1 MGLKFKI
8 FIGYA
13 MLILLLGF
21 VIYLFRGER
30 VKRDELKREMKE
42 LGMMRELTRKAYGCL
57 LELSSQG
64 EVASIWSESDLQLY
78 RKKREKTCDVLKE
91 LRQFVHMPE
100 QQERIDSVCL
110 LLEQKE
116 MLLSAAMS
124 TFDEQESIG
133 ETVGEKVPAIVR
145 QVRRQPARNI
155 SAAAV
160 KEVHAGKEVTGEES
174 PEKKKSF
181 LKRVFSGKEKKSAY
195 RQQREQQRAAEKKI
209 PLPTT
214 QNSGNAV
221 AVHLLHSLN
230 REVSEK
236 QKEQRKKLSAQ
247 MDSLHFS
254 SQALNKRLNG
264 LVGDFDKAA
273 GERLETRYNAI
284 VTDREASYNVAE
296 MLALFVFLLAIVLYA
311 ILHRDVNRRLRYRRE
326 LETSDLKNKELLQS
340 RKNMMLTIAHD
351 LRAPLAAIRGYAELL
366 PGEADGKRTN
376 EYAVHIVR
384 SSDYM
389 IGLVNSLIE
398 FYLLDAGKGKMNVTV
413 FRPLSL
419 FDEIVKLHTPSVRK
433 EGLALCTDF
442 EGLDTVVEGDRP
454 RIMQIANNLLSNA
467 IKFTRK
473 GKISLQA
480 AYGQGELRFSVQDTG
495 PGMTEDEQKRIF
507 RAFERL
513 DNARHLPGFGLGLA
527 VVSRLTELLD
537 GHVTVESRSG
547 TGSLFRVALPLPE
560 VAEHEDDGE
569 TGHTEDYGL
578 EGIHVLVID
587 DDRIQLDVTR
597 RMLMR
602 YKVRC
607 GCCRT
612 VQELMAALRERK
624 YDLLLSDIQMPDMDG
639 YKILDLLRSS
649 NMENAR
655 MIPVLA
661 VTACAD
667 DEEYYISCG
676 FAGSLRKPFPM
687 DELISAVSRL
697 AVKTGKKEPDFSF
710 ILSGE
715 ENKGG
720 MLDIFIQETE
730 ESIHTLENALCRRDR
745 DAIRKVLHKNL
756 PLWETVRMDFP
767 MARLRYLVTHTA
779 AVWEE
784 EQYLEIGEIIHAAE
798 RLTESARK
806 IRERPDEDHTDYR
819 G

>member
-1 MGLKFKI
+1 M
-8 FIGYA
+8 
-13 MLILLLGF
+13 
-21 VIYLFRGER
+21 
-30 VKRDELKREMKE
+30 
-42 LGMMRELTRKAYGCL
+42 
-57 LELSSQG
+57 
-64 EVASIWSESDLQLY
+64 
-78 RKKREKTCDVLKE
+78 
-91 LRQFVHMPE
+91 
-100 QQERIDSVCL
+100 
-110 LLEQKE
+110 
-116 MLLSAAMS
+116 
-124 TFDEQESIG
+124 
-133 ETVGEKVPAIVR
+133 
-145 QVRRQPARNI
+145 
-155 SAAAV
+155 
-160 KEVHAGKEVTGEES
+160 
-174 PEKKKSF
+174 
-181 LKRVFSGKEKKSAY
+181 
-195 RQQREQQRAAEKKI
+195 
-209 PLPTT
+209 
-214 QNSGNAV
+214 
-221 AVHLLHSLN
+221 
-230 REVSEK
+230 
-236 QKEQRKKLSAQ
+236 
-247 MDSLHFS
+247 
-254 SQALNKRLNG
+254 
-264 LVGDFDKAA
+264 
-273 GERLETRYNAI
+273 
-284 VTDREASYNVAE
+284 
-296 MLALFVFLLAIVLYA
+296 YA

-326 LETSDLKNKELLQS
+326 LEASDLKNKELLQS

-366 PGEADGKRTN
+366 PGEADGKRTD

-389 IGLVNSLIE
+389 IGLVNSLVE

-480 AYGQGELRFSVQDTG
+480 AYGQGELCFSVQDTG

-710 ILSGE
+710 ILSGKRTRE
-715 ENKGG
+715 GCW
-720 MLDIFIQETE
+720 IFLSGKRKIA
-730 ESIHTLENALCRRDR
+730 SIH
-745 DAIRKVLHKNL
+745 
-756 PLWETVRMDFP
+756 
-767 MARLRYLVTHTA
+767 
-779 AVWEE
+779 
-784 EQYLEIGEIIHAAE
+784 
-798 RLTESARK
+798 
-806 IRERPDEDHTDYR
+806 
-819 G
+819 